1 MMLNDPT
8 AAQTR
13 AIHNTEP
20 SAGQNAVASPDL
32 ATRQVNDN
40 APWDGVRASAGDGE
54 LATRQVHDS
63 EPSVASQMADAN
75 LADGTRALHN
85 VEPTD
90 LGSSQTAFIPSDS
103 ADVQREML
111 DGHGNALGNSGDQHS
126 VS

>member
-13 AIHNTEP
+13 AINNTEP
-20 SAGQNAVASPDL
+20 GIGNQDAVASTGDL

-54 LATRQVHDS
+54 LATRQVHDT

-90 LGSSQTAFIPSDS
+90 LRSHPVAAENFLGSQIQPPPGTPSS
-103 ADVQREML
+103 
-111 DGHGNALGNSGDQHS
+111 
-126 VS
+126 